1 MNAFAVYVVNEH
13 MTQLRLEAAQRRA
26 TQASGTSTRQ
36 RIAAA
41 ATRVRLAFT
50 TPASTDD
57 PGLPTLDGY
66 PYRG

>member
-1 MNAFAVYVVNEH
+1 MNALAVFVVNEH

-26 TQASGTSTRQ
+26 TQGPSYSVRQ

-41 ATRVRLAFT
+41 AVKVRAAVT
-50 TPASTDD
+50 APEPTND
-57 PGLPTLDGY
+57 PTVPKLDGY

>member
-1 MNAFAVYVVNEH
+1 MNALAVFVVNEH

-26 TQASGTSTRQ
+26 TKAPSYSARQ

-41 ATRVRLAFT
+41 AVRVRTAFAT
-50 TPASTDD
+50 SDPTQDPAV
-57 PGLPTLDGY
+57 PKLDGY